1 MRYGYLQKAAAA
13 ALLATALA
21 YPVTA
26 AADLRAG
33 VAAYRA
39 GDYKKAFDEFS
50 ELAKG
55 GDARAQFNL
64 GVMYMTGR
72 GVARDVAVSLEWH
85 RKAAEQKLPAAQHGM
100 GVFYYQGNGVEKDYG
115 EALRWFRLAAAQGF
129 ANSQFNIAVMYFNE
143 QGLVRN
149 DLEIVKWVSLAA
161 GQDFVPALL
170 RLAEMYEKGIIF
182 TRNDRE
188 AMAWYA
194 RAAARGDARA
204 AAALARLERA
214 RSGLPPEKPAEAG
227 VPDAPTVAG
236 PHGTETGTVTED
248 PAAPPMPRPAAKVPP
263 TSKPVEAAPAPP
275 SLSVAPPAHTP
286 SAEAKPAEPAQPSPG
301 MGGTIAAPPL
311 PIATP
316 PAAPKPDTPVKDT
329 HSPAAEPET
338 AAPAMAERA
347 GKPGEW
353 RVQFASFRNIADA
366 VNAWQHLKDR
376 AGPAL
381 AGVEPIVAPAD
392 LGTRGIYHR
401 LQAGPLSDG
410 DTARE
415 LCAKVQAAIPGQACL
430 AVRTAPQ

>member
-1 MRYGYLQKAAAA
+1 MLLTA
-13 ALLATALA
+13 ALAL
-21 YPVTA
+21 PGTA

-39 GDYKKAFDEFS
+39 GDYKKAFAEFS
-50 ELAKG
+50 ELAKT
-55 GDARAQFNL
+55 GDSRAQFNL

-72 GVARDVAVSLEWH
+72 GVARDIAASLEWH

-115 EALRWFRLAAAQGF
+115 EALRWFRLAATQGF

-214 RSGLPPEKPAEAG
+214 RSGLPSASPAEGAAAEG
-227 VPDAPTVAG
+227 PAVAG
-236 PHGTETGTVTED
+236 SPAGETGTVAED
-248 PAAPPMPRPAAKVPP
+248 PLPPPLPRPAAKVPP
-263 TSKPVEAAPAPP
+263 PAKPETATPAPLN
-275 SLSVAPPAHTP
+275 SAPKDAYSNH
-286 SAEAKPAEPAQPSPG
+286 AEPAKPEPG
-301 MGGTIAAPPL
+301 MGGAIAAPPK
-311 PIATP
+311 PIQEPDAPHAAAEPKEAQPVPEPAHGATP
-316 PAAPKPDTPVKDT
+316 APKPEKT
-329 HSPAAEPET
+329 PAA
-338 AAPAMAERA
+338 AAPAEK
-347 GKPGEW
+347 GGEW

-366 VNAWQHLKDR
+366 VNAWQHLKDK

-381 AGVEPIVAPAD
+381 AGIEPIVAPAD
-392 LGTRGIYHR
+392 LGQRGVYHR

-410 DTARE
+410 DTARA
-415 LCAKVQAAIPGQACL
+415 LCAKVQAAIPGQDCL
-430 AVRTAPQ
+430 AVRTGAQ